1 MKADLSFH
9 SAGNQKKEINMKKVL
24 SFCKREERQRY
35 ILQLQ
40 IQTYQHKQ

>member
-9 SAGNQKKEINMKKVL
+9 SANNQKEEINMEKVL

-35 ILQLQ
+35 VV
-40 IQTYQHKQ
+40 